1 MRPSVI
7 PEWTEARRFFLP
19 VAMEKQWT
27 DADIKAAWA
36 IMDRAAEGAADGIS
50 FWRELRRSWVANVP
64 KNPPATW
71 PDLLPVWAAAIDEEI
86 GEEEKEWVTS
96 FLGKLTGTVTKTAE
110 EVKEVGKAIPDV
122 VKIVGVVVAVVVGA
136 AVLLGGKKGKIK
148 L

>member
-1 MRPSVI
+1 MRVTVI

-27 DADIKAAWA
+27 DADIKAAWS
-36 IMDRAAEGAADGIS
+36 IMDIAAEGAADGIG
-50 FWRELRRSWVANVP
+50 FWRELRRSWIANVP

-86 GEEEKEWVTS
+86 GEEEQEWVNS

-110 EVKEVGKAIPDV
+110 EVKAVGKSIPDV
-122 VKIVGVVVAVVVGA
+122 VKVVGVVVAVVAGA
-136 AVLLGGKKGKIK
+136 MILLGGKKEKVR